1 MSITQIRPHKP
12 FEYQC
17 LEWIAMGSNRFNT
30 MIPQYTNINRTPEY
44 LSNVTAN
51 CTTDNFYWVSRLIGA
66 LADASI
72 NASKA
77 EIERYVLKTLSKG
90 HELIIKAENNILESD
105 IPSYLESVNEE
116 IAKMAEIESQELL
129 NKVIKNASDVMKN
142 AFSRADA

>member
-1 MSITQIRPHKP
+1 
-12 FEYQC
+12 
-17 LEWIAMGSNRFNT
+17 MGSNRFNT
-30 MIPQYTNINRTPEY
+30 MIPQYTNINATPEY
-44 LSNVTAN
+44 LSNVKAN

-77 EIERYVLKTLSKG
+77 EIETYGQKALSKG
-90 HELIIKAENNILESD
+90 HELIMKAENNIPESD

-129 NKVIKNASDVMKN
+129 NNVIKNDSDVMKN